1 MENDLEK
8 MSKTMPYTVPEG
20 FFDEM
25 EEHLMQEVAPK
36 KSKSKTR
43 NVVLW
48 TSLAVAASLA
58 LLLVLRQGWHHNDDA
73 SFEQVEMA
81 FNQLSDSDQQ
91 LMLELFDEMD
101 ELDEFDNY

>member
-25 EEHLMQEVAPK
+25 EERLMQEVAPK
-36 KSKSKTR
+36 KSKSKAR
-43 NVVLW
+43 KVVLW

-58 LLLVLRQGWHHNDDA
+58 LLLVLRHGWHSAEDE

-81 FNQLSDSDQQ
+81 FNQLSDSDQE
-91 LMLELFDEMD
+91 LMLEYYDEID
-101 ELDEFDNY
+101 YLDN

>member
-1 MENDLEK
+1 MENDLKK

-25 EEHLMQEVAPK
+25 EERLMQEVAPK
-36 KSKSKTR
+36 KSKSKAR

-58 LLLVLRQGWHHNDDA
+58 LLLMLRQGWHHNDEA

-91 LMLELFDEMD
+91 LMLEYYEEMD
-101 ELDEFDNY
+101 YFDNF

>member
-1 MENDLEK
+1 MKK

-25 EEHLMQEVAPK
+25 EERLMQEVAPK
-36 KSKSKTR
+36 KTKSKAHK
-43 NVVLW
+43 VVLW
-48 TSLAVAASLA
+48 TSLAVAASFA
-58 LLLVLRQGWHHNDDA
+58 LLLVLRQGWHHGDEA

-91 LMLELFDEMD
+91 LMLELFDEID
-101 ELDEFDNY
+101 ELDNY

>member
-8 MSKTMPYTVPEG
+8 MSKTIPYIVPEG

-25 EEHLMQEVAPK
+25 EKHLKQEVAPK
-36 KSKSKTR
+36 KPKPKAR
-43 NVVLW
+43 KVVLW

-58 LLLVLRQGWHHNDDA
+58 LLLVLRQGWHHSDDA

-81 FNQLSDSDQQ
+81 FNQLSDNDQQ

-101 ELDEFDNY
+101 ELDYY

>member
-1 MENDLEK
+1 MEKDLEK

-25 EEHLMQEVAPK
+25 EERLMQEVAPK
-36 KSKSKTR
+36 KTKSKAR

-48 TSLAVAASLA
+48 TSLA
-58 LLLVLRQGWHHNDDA
+58 
-73 SFEQVEMA
+73 VEMA

-91 LMLELFDEMD
+91 LMLELFEEMD
-101 ELDEFDNY
+101 ELDNY